1 MKKNVIVVGA
11 GIIGASLAYHLAK
24 GGASVRVL
32 EALGASGGLA
42 TPNSWAWINA
52 SWGNPEP
59 YVKLR
64 MQAMTEWRALA
75 AVNDHLAVNWCG
87 GLMWDLPPDKLHEY
101 AETQKSWGYGT
112 RVVDGA
118 EALRLEPSLVS
129 PPDIAVHVADEGAI
143 EPSAAV
149 AGFMQAAKSH
159 GTEFLTGV
167 EVLGLVPTNGR
178 VSGVRISDSILQADE
193 IVIAAG
199 AQTAALLCTIG
210 IDLKM
215 ETPAGLLV
223 HSEPAPKQ
231 LNGMVLAPELHVR
244 QTSEGRLVAG
254 SDFGGTQ
261 PGDDPAATAAVLF
274 SKVQK
279 LLRGAENLKMEFYTT
294 GYRPTPADGWPA
306 MGRPSQ
312 MEGLYVAV
320 MHSGIT
326 LAPAMGLF
334 GADEILNGLRN
345 PLLAPYHPDRLISA

>member
-1 MKKNVIVVGA
+1 MKNNVIVVGA
-11 GIIGASLAYHLAK
+11 GIIGTSLAYHLAK

-32 EALGASGGLA
+32 DALGASGGVA

-64 MQAMTEWRALA
+64 MRAIAEWRKLA
-75 AVNDHLAVNWCG
+75 AVNAGLAVNWCG

-101 AETQKSWGYGT
+101 AETQRSWGYGT
-112 RVVDGA
+112 RVVDRA
-118 EALRLEPSLVS
+118 EALRLEWALTS
-129 PPDIAVHVADEGAI
+129 PPKVAVHVADEGAI

-159 GTEFLTGV
+159 GAEFLSGT
-167 EVLGLVPTNGR
+167 EVSGLVLTNGR
-178 VSGVRISDSILQADE
+178 VSGVRISDSVLHADE

-199 AQTAALLCTIG
+199 AQTAALLSSIG
-210 IDLKM
+210 VNLKM

-223 HSEPAPKQ
+223 HSEPAPKL

-274 SKVQK
+274 AKVQK
-279 LLRGAENLKMEFYTT
+279 LLRGAENLKMEFHTL

-306 MGRPSQ
+306 VGRPSQ

-326 LAPAMGLF
+326 LAPVIGKF
-334 GADEILNGLRN
+334 GADEILNGVRD
-345 PLLAPYHPDRLISA
+345 PLLGPYHPDRLISS

>member
-1 MKKNVIVVGA
+1 MKKNVIIVGA

-32 EALGASGGLA
+32 EALGASGGVA

-52 SWGNPEP
+52 SWGNPEA

-64 MQAMTEWRALA
+64 MRAMTEWRSLA
-75 AVNDHLAVNWCG
+75 AVNADLAVNWCG

-112 RVVDGA
+112 SVVDGA
-118 EALRLEPSLVS
+118 EALRLEPRLAS
-129 PPDIAVHVADEGAI
+129 PPVVAVHVVDEGAI
-143 EPSAAV
+143 EPSVAV
-149 AGFMQAAKSH
+149 AGFMQAAKSY
-159 GTEFLTGV
+159 GAEFLTGV
-167 EVLGLVPTNGR
+167 EVSGLVLTNGH
-178 VSGVRISDSILQADE
+178 VTGARISDSILQADE

-199 AQTAALLCTIG
+199 AQTAAVLASVG
-210 IDLKM
+210 IKLKM
-215 ETPAGLLV
+215 EAPAGLLV
-223 HSEPAPKQ
+223 HSKPAPKL

-274 SKVQK
+274 SKVK
-279 LLRGAENLKMEFYTT
+279 KFLRGAENLKMEFYTM
-294 GYRPTPADGWPA
+294 GYRPTPADRWPA
-306 MGRPSQ
+306 IGRPMQ

-320 MHSGIT
+320 MHSGVT
-326 LAPAMGLF
+326 LAPAVGKF
-334 GADEILNGLRN
+334 GADEILNEVRD
-345 PLLAPYHPDRLISA
+345 PLLSSYHPDRLISS